1 MRRLAWGICWFAFAE
16 LALAQVPPASLWGVV
31 TTPAGQVVPNAP
43 AQLIDERGNTIA
55 RADTTAAGRYT
66 FQSVPPGVYTLSI
79 QMPCCA
85 ISSFRQSDVRLNAGE
100 TREFDVHLKTG
111 ASQSTLG
118 DDPATVADVIRSRS
132 RVVSKRAPRLAN
144 GKPDLSGIWLVNL
157 DRYPE
162 QPSALPWAAAI
173 QKQRTDGDALLGL
186 NARCLPDG
194 IPTPGGGSTPFL
206 VKFAQHP
213 TLMLVLFEGP
223 PGFRQVF
230 LDGRNHPAD
239 PNPAWLGHS
248 IGKWD
253 GETLVVDTVGYNEE
267 SAVLGAYP
275 HTEKL
280 HVTERYRRPDFSH
293 LEVQVTYDDP
303 GTFTKSVTRNMVW
316 DLAPDEELIEFVCE
330 NNKEG
335 RR

>member
-1 MRRLAWGICWFAFAE
+1 MRRLVLGICC
-16 LALAQVPPASLWGVV
+16 LALAEFAFGQTPSAALSGVV
-31 TTPAGQVVPNAP
+31 TTPAGDVVPNAP
-43 AQLIDERGNTIA
+43 VQLIDDHGNTIA
-55 RADTTAAGRYT
+55 RSGTSAAGRYT
-66 FQSVPPGVYTLSI
+66 FERLAPGVYTLSI

-85 ISSFRQSDVRLNAGE
+85 ISSFRQADVRLNPGQTLE
-100 TREFDVHLKTG
+100 IDVHLKTG
-111 ASQSTLG
+111 NSQSTLG
-118 DDPATVADVIRSRS
+118 DDPETVANAIRKRSRS
-132 RVVSKRAPRLAN
+132 AAKRAPRLAN

-162 QPSALPWAAAI
+162 PPSPLPWAAAI
-173 QKQRTDGDALLGL
+173 QKQRTDGNRLLSL

-194 IPTPGGGSTPFL
+194 IPTPGGGATPFL
-206 VKFAQHP
+206 VKFAQHA

-230 LDGRNHPAD
+230 LDGRNHPVD

-253 GETLVVDTVGYNEE
+253 GDTLVVDTVGYNEE
-267 SAVLGAYP
+267 SQLLGAYP
-275 HTEKL
+275 HTEML
-280 HVTERYRRPDFSH
+280 HVIERYRRPDFSH
-293 LEVQVTYDDP
+293 LQVEVTYEDP
-303 GTFTKSVTRNMVW
+303 GTFTKPVVRKAVW

-335 RR
+335 R